1 MAFLGT
7 VCRTTV
13 MVSGATVVAGTEL
26 TEHTSMVLKLLSADA
41 PFWKWRRSQ

>member
-13 MVSGATVVAGTEL
+13 MVGGATVVAGPEL
-26 TEHTSMVLKLLSADA
+26 TEHQSRVFKLLYADD